1 MFSPPLLLIF
11 FHDRSWMLPGP
22 TSGTVAADAALSM
35 SHTMSPTPSA
45 RTGQSD
51 PSTRASAKVGTS
63 SRFEFLLFSYLLRF
77 VHREG
82 RIGDFARAGLLF
94 LFDIA
99 FLAPTDEG
107 AENLHLGPS
116 KDGSDPLQD
125 ARDALGEFI
134 LDGDFAEVMAAG
146 LGAVY
151 SLLPSKLHVPTLA
164 EQATLT
170 TSEDGQRTTDV
181 TSGGLFLG
189 GPLATNDAQNELA
202 SSADPELNTQLDLI
216 LKLFG
221 FIQDIL
227 RRCSSP
233 LHHPDPDHTEISTTQ
248 LLGEAISDATLDA
261 IRTSFLDNVL
271 YPSILECSSSD
282 GSAVAVLTYLNVTF
296 SNLDDGPLLTRIT
309 EFLLDT
315 APMDE
320 LHTSTHHQ
328 PHQPRRRTGAM
339 GYVRRGEPRT
349 TTDYYA
355 DEGRFTL
362 KDLILHN
369 VRSSSAESATAA
381 LRLLGTLLSDHC
393 HESIRGILSPI
404 LDTAATAGIAGMTF
418 ARQLASTRSGA
429 DDAAKDDWGPP
440 TILPAAVNSLDP
452 SLQEVELYG
461 SLIGRIDSSQ
471 TSADLTAGYAGYLA
485 DMQAA
490 IQRDACFVEG
500 HARLHPSH
508 SGEKL
513 TRQRGITDSR
523 TGTTKHS
530 LNPADGVIRIVLSS
544 LSNFMCQSP
553 DENVALTGVLT
564 ALALCPN
571 RSLSGWLLYDTK
583 RDVDP
588 WSSRSGR
595 QRQPPATDYAT
606 GSESD
611 DDSDDDLDIDLSQ
624 HDEVDDPFAARAS
637 TDLPA
642 VYQILRELVRQISS
656 FRAEIEGF
664 DRLLAERRRGLL
676 FADHLDEAMNV
687 QLEVDSSSVFG
698 TPAGTGSGSNAVSP
712 VPSKRRVSGFATLRS
727 YLTPKKKTQTQSST
741 LGSASTQDT
750 PNIIRGTPGTATP
763 ARTLTTAPSDAM
775 GTPPRSH
782 SDHVGAMSVEAAPSP
797 PPTTGPWARHPDHA
811 QTEPDSIA
819 GHTHVHAH
827 GHTRTPSALSRSQ
840 SAHGSDQPLSRE
852 GDNDNEIDD
861 DDERK
866 QLGPRMVGLS
876 QVLDN
881 CVVLEEFLKEV
892 VAVISARRALG
903 VDQVGFV

>member
-1 MFSPPLLLIF
+1 MT
-11 FHDRSWMLPGP
+11 PGP
-22 TSGTVAADAALSM
+22 TPGALNADAALAM
-35 SHTMSPTPSA
+35 SRTMSPTPSA

-99 FLAPTDEG
+99 FLTPTDEG

-164 EQATLT
+164 EQATLANP
-170 TSEDGQRTTDV
+170 EDGQRTTDV

-189 GPLATNDAQNELA
+189 GPLATNDAQNDLA
-202 SSADPELNTQLDLI
+202 SSADSELNAQLDLI

-233 LHHPDPDHTEISTTQ
+233 LHHTDPDHTEISTTQ

-261 IRTSFLDNVL
+261 IRSSFLDNVL

-328 PHQPRRRTGAM
+328 PRRRTGAM
-339 GYVRRGEPRT
+339 GYVRRGEPQT

-355 DEGRFTL
+355 DEGRFML
-362 KDLILHN
+362 KDLILDN

-393 HESIRGILSPI
+393 HESMRGILSPI
-404 LDTAATAGIAGMTF
+404 HDTAGTAGFAGMTL
-418 ARQLASTRSGA
+418 AKQLASTRSGA
-429 DDAAKDDWGPP
+429 DDVAKDDWDPP
-440 TILPAAVNSLDP
+440 TILPAAINSLDP

-500 HARLHPSH
+500 HTRLHRMH
-508 SGEKL
+508 SGENL
-513 TRQRGITDSR
+513 ASQHGITESR
-523 TGTTKHS
+523 TGTTKHRLS
-530 LNPADGVIRIVLSS
+530 PADGVIRIVLSS
-544 LSNFMCQSP
+544 LSNFLCQSP

-571 RSLSGWLLYDTK
+571 RSLSGWLLYDTN

-606 GSESD
+606 GSVSD
-611 DDSDDDLDIDLSQ
+611 DDSDEDLDIDLSR
-624 HDEVDDPFAARAS
+624 HDEVDNPFAARTS

-656 FRAEIEGF
+656 FRAGIEGF
-664 DRLLAERRRGLL
+664 DHLLAERRRGLL

-698 TPAGTGSGSNAVSP
+698 TPAGTGSGSNTASP
-712 VPSKRRVSGFATLRS
+712 VPNRRRVSGFATLRS

-741 LGSASTQDT
+741 LGSASTQNT
-750 PNIIRGTPGTATP
+750 PNLIRGTADPATP
-763 ARTLTTAPSDAM
+763 PRSGTPLTTTPSDAM

-797 PPTTGPWARHPDHA
+797 PPATGPWARPPAHA
-811 QTEPDSIA
+811 QTQPDSIA
-819 GHTHVHAH
+819 GHTHGHGHAH
-827 GHTRTPSALSRSQ
+827 GHTRAPSALSQ
-840 SAHGSDQPLSRE
+840 NQGAHGSDQPQSRE
-852 GDNDNEIDD
+852 GDDDIDD
-861 DDERK
+861 DADDERK
-866 QLGPRMVGLS
+866 PMGPRMVGLS

-881 CVVLEEFLKEV
+881 CVVLEEFLKEL
-892 VAVISARRALG
+892 VAVVTARRALG